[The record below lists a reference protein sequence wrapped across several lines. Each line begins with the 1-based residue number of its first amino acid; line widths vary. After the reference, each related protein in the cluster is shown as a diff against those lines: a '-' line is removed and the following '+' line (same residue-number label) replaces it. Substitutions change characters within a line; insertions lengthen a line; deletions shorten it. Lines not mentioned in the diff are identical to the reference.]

1 VPEVACQRTIPVSE
15 QEIWDYVKDMDNWAQ
30 FIMGHQ
36 AHELLD
42 DKHSVWTVKGELGV
56 LARTVVF
63 EVDITEWIE
72 PSRVRFTITGKT
84 EQFDGEGS
92 FLIGGQPDLAGLPPK
107 RRGWFRRLFARL
119 SRRSR
124 GDERAP
130 APESGTSFACWLR
143 MDARGMTGPVVN
155 AMIEPL
161 MSRAADD
168 LAEKLRGA
176 ILARAGEAES
186 AAS

>member
-1 VPEVACQRTIPVSE
+1 MPETTCSRSLDAEPVRV
-15 QEIWDYVKDMDNWAQ
+15 WDYVKDMDNWAQ